1 MTHQSFF
8 RGRMGI
14 LVLAVLVVGA
24 GALLL
29 LGQDQTMQRGK
40 IYQETYPLITDSDMY
55 CSFGVLDG
63 PPPQLR
69 ITGAERQE
77 ERIQFGDGDV
87 IYINGGEAQGLAK
100 DQIFLLLGVR
110 DDISVKSDRTGKTY
124 GRLLQKE
131 GRAKV
136 ISVETEKAVLRLIK
150 TCAVVSVGDY
160 AVPFTAKATVI
171 GKNLGFVPY
180 TGEKKETVKGS
191 IIYLGGELN
200 QIGTGNWAIIDLGG
214 DEGLQPGNQ
223 LTVSTTLGDKL
234 PRHGTGN
241 AVVIDVQARTA
252 TIKILTAGDA
262 IRLGD
267 QVEVK

>member
-14 LVLAVLVVGA
+14 LVLAVLVIGA
-24 GALLL
+24 GAILA
-29 LGQDQTMQRGK
+29 QNQQQQMQRGK

-63 PPPQLR
+63 PPPPLK

-87 IYINGGEAQGLAK
+87 VYVNGGEAQGLAK
-100 DQIFLLLGVR
+100 DQVYLLLGVKEE
-110 DDISVKSDRTGKTY
+110 ISISSPRTGKTY

-136 ISVETEKAVLRLIK
+136 ISVETDKAVLRLIK
-150 TCAVVSVGDY
+150 TCAIVSVGDY
-160 AVPFTAKATVI
+160 AVPFSAKETVV
-171 GKNLGFVPY
+171 GKNQGFVPY
-180 TGEKKETVKGS
+180 TGEKKESVKGS

-200 QIGTGNWAIIDLGG
+200 QIGTGNWAIIDLGT
-214 DEGLQPGNQ
+214 DEGLQIGNQ
-223 LTVSTTLGDKL
+223 LTISTTLGDKL

-241 AVVIDVQARTA
+241 AVVIDAHLHTA
-252 TIKILTAGDA
+252 TIKILAAGDA